1 MGISLHNHFDLE
13 VIDSRTG
20 QKKSSAHA
28 ENVVTNSWYHEVFQG
43 LSKTSTGSSGIGI
56 ALGSG
61 TGTPAVTDKAL
72 FNFVFG
78 GACSDV
84 SGSYIRP
91 SSNTVEQLLD
101 DNSKLIGY
109 KATRVWVFPANSSY
123 VGTLTEIGLTRVY
136 PNGTLRSHAML
147 KDAEGNEIAIKK
159 TDLDILTVTV
169 TFYLTVN
176 MQWTNPIEHSA
187 KFIYWL
193 ADMFG
198 IIRTESSAIYAN
210 ASSYDYDFIRTISF
224 VGCIAGSTQVDDKNS
239 FHGPRAVLAGYL
251 YPACNSSVLSYA
263 ESDNSC
269 INGVTVSC
277 NSARLGTEASNN
289 WVINGLAYT
298 IGQRGESYDIYYH
311 PSLFLPFPNEDV
323 FPAIPLSDLQVGV
336 GDGSTAEFAPAVP
349 LFVDGSDKVYIN
361 GIEQVR
367 GVDYTIENNGTGR
380 FDCSPGTLI
389 NNLKNDP
396 ASIVITRPYDRY
408 YGYGNYAIVP
418 FCNQSSVD
426 ISYCKLATWSIASPL
441 EFELREDPTI
451 GHKVN
456 SIKIPS
462 FTFDKNHF
470 SASDD
475 VYFILEYSTDKET
488 WQEVLRTAIYDYTNN
503 RKNLTYTFDTIEA
516 KYWRIRSELVSGNEP
531 TAAQLTSGIAISSYV
546 AYENYNNPS
555 YMLYKG
561 HGIVFTNPP
570 AEGDVITMDA
580 TIDRP
585 YKTANNVLDVAF
597 QFKLVADLQG

>member
-28 ENVVTNSWYHEVFQG
+28 ENIVTNSWYHEVFYG
-43 LSKTSTGSSGIGI
+43 LSGRGIGYSGIGI

-78 GACSDV
+78 G
-84 SGSYIRP
+84 GSAGYSIEP

-101 DNSKLIGY
+101 DNNKLIGY

-123 VGTLTEIGLTRVY
+123 VGTLTEIGLTRIS
-136 PNGTLRSHAML
+136 PNSTLRSHAML

-169 TFYLTVN
+169 TFYLTVS
-176 MQWTNPIEHSA
+176 MQWTNPIEYSP

-193 ADMFG
+193 AYMFG
-198 IIRTESSAIYAN
+198 IITAGDSKIGISSA
-210 ASSYDYDFIRTISF
+210 SYVKDKINYISF
-224 VGCIAGSTQVDDKNS
+224 VGCLAGSMQVDDSTS
-239 FHGPRAVLAGYL
+239 FKGPQAVLAGSL
-251 YPACNSSVLSYA
+251 TPDCNSSALSYA
-263 ESDNSC
+263 ESDSSC
-269 INGVTVSC
+269 INGVSVSC
-277 NSARLGTEASNN
+277 DSVRLGTEASNG
-289 WVINGLAYT
+289 WVINGLSYM
-298 IGQRGESYDIYYH
+298 IGFKGDEYAYH

-323 FPAIPLSDLQVGV
+323 FPAMPLSDLQVGV
-336 GDGSTAEFAPAVP
+336 GDGSTTEFAPAVP

-361 GIEQVR
+361 GAEQVR

-389 NNLKNDP
+389 TNLKNDP
-396 ASIVITRPYDRY
+396 ASIVITDPNNRY
-408 YGYGNYAIVP
+408 YSSGSYSIVP
-418 FCNQSSVD
+418 FCQQSSSNYD
-426 ISYCKLATWSIASPL
+426 YCKLAMWSIASPL
-441 EFELREDPTI
+441 EFELRDDTTI

-462 FTFDKNHF
+462 FTFDRYHF

-475 VYFILEYSTDKET
+475 VYFILEYSADKKT
-488 WQEVLRTAIYDYTNN
+488 WQEALRIAIYDYAYNK
-503 RKNLTYTFDTIEA
+503 KNLTYTFDTIEA

-531 TAAQLTSGIAISSYV
+531 TAAQLTSGIAMSRYLSGG
-546 AYENYNNPS
+546 NYNNPS
-555 YMLYKG
+555 YMQYKG

>member
-28 ENVVTNSWYHEVFQG
+28 ENVVTNSWYHEVFYSFSGQNAG
-43 LSKTSTGSSGIGI
+43 CTGIGV

-61 TGTPAVTDKAL
+61 TGTPAVTDKSL
-72 FNFVFG
+72 FNYVFG
-78 GACSDV
+78 GGCDENHT
-84 SGSYIRP
+84 SYITP

-101 DNSKLIGY
+101 DNNKLIGY

-123 VGTLTEIGLTRVY
+123 IGTLTEVGLTVRT
-136 PNGTLRSHAML
+136 PTGTLRSHAML

-169 TFYLTVN
+169 TFYLTVS
-176 MQWTNPIEHSA
+176 MQWTNPIEYSP

-193 ADMFG
+193 AYIFG
-198 IIRTESSAIYAN
+198 IISTENSNIKGYGN
-210 ASSYDYDFIRTISF
+210 GDGRDIIRYISF
-224 VGCIAGSTQVDDKNS
+224 VGCLAGSMQVDDSTS
-239 FHGPRAVLAGYL
+239 FYGPQAVLAGSL
-251 YPACNSSVLSYA
+251 EPACNSSVLSYA
-263 ESDNSC
+263 ESDSSC
-269 INGVTVSC
+269 INGVSVSC
-277 NSARLGTEASNN
+277 SSARLGTEASNN
-289 WVINGLAYT
+289 WVINGLSYT
-298 IGQRGESYDIYYH
+298 IGQRGEISNIYYH

-336 GDGSTAEFAPAVP
+336 GDGSTTEFAPAVP
-349 LFVDGSDKVYIN
+349 LFVEGSDKVYVN
-361 GIEQVR
+361 GVEQVR
-367 GVDYTIENNGTGR
+367 GVDYTVENNGTGR

-389 NNLKNDP
+389 TNLKNDP
-396 ASIVITRPYDRY
+396 ASIVITDPNNRY
-408 YGYGNYAIVP
+408 NQYGYAIVP
-418 FCNQSSVD
+418 FCQQSRAD
-426 ISYCKLATWSIASPL
+426 IKYCKLATWSIASPL
-441 EFELREDPTI
+441 EFELRDDPTI
-451 GHKVN
+451 CHKVN
-456 SIKIPS
+456 SIKVPS
-462 FTFDKNHF
+462 FTYDMYHF

-488 WQEVLRTAIYDYTNN
+488 WQEVLRIAIYDYVNN
-503 RKNLTYTFDTIEA
+503 QRNLTYTFDTIEA

-546 AYENYNNPS
+546 AYKNYNNPS

-570 AEGDVITMDA
+570 AEGDIITMDA

-597 QFKLVADLQG
+597 QFKIVADLQG

>member
-28 ENVVTNSWYHEVFQG
+28 ENVVTNSWYHEVFRG
-43 LSKTSTGSSGIGI
+43 LVNAGAGNSGIGI

-61 TGTPAVTDKAL
+61 TGMPAVTDKAL
-72 FNFVFG
+72 FNYNFG
-78 GACSDV
+78 GACGRN
-84 SGSYIRP
+84 SGFIQP

-101 DNSKLIGY
+101 DNNKLIGY

-123 VGTLTEIGLTRVY
+123 VGTLTEIGLTCVY
-136 PNGTLRSHAML
+136 PSGTLRSHAML

-193 ADMFG
+193 AYMFG
-198 IIRTESSAIYAN
+198 IIVTENSTIYAN
-210 ASSYDYDFIRTISF
+210 ASNYDYDFIRTISF
-224 VGCIAGSTQVDDKNS
+224 VGCIAGSMQVDDKSS
-239 FHGPRAVLAGYL
+239 FNGPRAVLAGYL

-277 NSARLGTEASNN
+277 NSIRLGTEASNDL
-289 WVINGLAYT
+289 VINGLAYT
-298 IGQRGESYDIYYH
+298 IGQRGRSSNYQYY

-323 FPAIPLSDLQVGV
+323 FPAIPLSDLQVGI
-336 GDGSTAEFAPAVP
+336 GDGSTTEFAPAVP

-396 ASIVITRPYDRY
+396 ASIVITDPFHWY
-408 YGYGNYAIVP
+408 YGNYNNAIVP
-418 FCNQSSVD
+418 FCQQSTAD
-426 ISYCKLATWSIASPL
+426 ISDCKLATWSIASPL
-441 EFELREDPTI
+441 EFELRDDPTI
-451 GHKVN
+451 SHKVN

-462 FTFDKNHF
+462 FTFDRNHF

-475 VYFILEYSTDKET
+475 VYFILEYSTDKGT
-488 WQEVLRTAIYDYTNN
+488 WQEVLRTAIYDYTTN

-531 TAAQLTSGIAISSYV
+531 TAAQLTSGIAMSSYLSSS
-546 AYENYNNPS
+546 NYNNPS

>member
-28 ENVVTNSWYHEVFQG
+28 ENVVTNSWYHEVFKG
-43 LSKTSTGSSGIGI
+43 LTNAAVGSSGIGI

-78 GACSDV
+78 GSANNAST
-84 SGSYIRP
+84 SFIRP

-123 VGTLTEIGLTRVY
+123 VGTLTEIGLTCTY
-136 PNGTLRSHAML
+136 PQDTLRSHAML

-159 TDLDILTVTV
+159 TDLDTLTVTV

-176 MQWTNPIEHSA
+176 MQWTNPIEYSA

-193 ADMFG
+193 AYLFG
-198 IIRTESSAIYAN
+198 IISPEYSRIYAD
-210 ASSYDYDFIRTISF
+210 ASINYDFIRTISF
-224 VGCIAGSTQVDDKNS
+224 VGCLACSMQVDDSTS
-239 FHGPRAVLAGYL
+239 FYGPQAVLAGYL

-277 NSARLGTEASNN
+277 NSIRLGTEASNN

-298 IGQRGESYDIYYH
+298 IGRRCENSDTYYYH

-323 FPAIPLSDLQVGV
+323 FPAISLSDLHVGV

-349 LFVDGSDKVYIN
+349 LFVNGSDKVYIN

-396 ASIVITRPYDRY
+396 ASIVITDPTHRY
-408 YGYGNYAIVP
+408 YGNYNYAIVP
-418 FCNQSSVD
+418 FCQQSRAD
-426 ISYCKLATWSIASPL
+426 IIYCKLATWSIASPL
-441 EFELREDPTI
+441 EFELRDDPTI

-462 FTFDKNHF
+462 FTFDRNHF

-488 WQEVLRTAIYDYTNN
+488 WQEVLRTAIYDYAYNG
-503 RKNLTYTFDTIEA
+503 KNLTYTFDTIEA

-531 TAAQLTSGIAISSYV
+531 TATQLTSGIAMSSYLSSS
-546 AYENYNNPS
+546 NYNNPS
-555 YMLYKG
+555 YMTYKG

>member
-28 ENVVTNSWYHEVFQG
+28 ENVVTNSWYHEVFYGISGQG
-43 LSKTSTGSSGIGI
+43 TGSTGIGI

-78 GACSDV
+78 GACSNY
-84 SGSYIRP
+84 SSSYIGP
-91 SSNTVEQLLD
+91 SSNAVEQLLD
-101 DNSKLIGY
+101 DNNKLIGY
-109 KATRVWVFPANSSY
+109 KATRVWVFPAKSSY
-123 VGTLTEIGLTRVY
+123 VGTLTEVGLTVKT
-136 PNGTLRSHAML
+136 PTDTLRSHAML

-176 MQWTNPIEHSA
+176 MQWTNPIEHSPN
-187 KFIYWL
+187 FIHWL
-193 ADMFG
+193 AYIFG
-198 IIRTESSAIYAN
+198 LIRTGHSNIDDGYLGRIC
-210 ASSYDYDFIRTISF
+210 YISF
-224 VGCIAGSTQVDDKNS
+224 VGCLAGSMQVDDSTS
-239 FHGPRAVLAGYL
+239 FYGPPAVLAGSL
-251 YPACNSSVLSYA
+251 EPAYNSSVLSYA

-269 INGVTVSC
+269 INGVSVSC
-277 NSARLGTEASNN
+277 DSVRLGTEASND
-289 WVINGLAYT
+289 WVINGL
-298 IGQRGESYDIYYH
+298 SYVVGNHGSDSPYY
-311 PSLFLPFPNEDV
+311 PSLFLPFPNEDI

-349 LFVDGSDKVYIN
+349 LFVEGSDKVYVN
-361 GIEQVR
+361 GVEQVR
-367 GVDYTIENNGTGR
+367 GVDYTIDNNGTGR
-380 FDCSPGTLI
+380 LDCSPGALI
-389 NNLKNDP
+389 TNLKNDP
-396 ASIVITRPYDRY
+396 ASIVLTNLSSYAYEYSHAIT
-408 YGYGNYAIVP
+408 P
-418 FCNQSSVD
+418 FCGQSSAEID
-426 ISYCKLATWSIASPL
+426 RCKIAVWSIASPL
-441 EFELREDPTI
+441 EFELRDDPTI

-456 SIKIPS
+456 GIKIPN
-462 FTFDKNHF
+462 FTFNKTHF

-475 VYFILEYSTDKET
+475 VYFILEYSIDKET
-488 WQEVLRTAIYDYTNN
+488 WQEAVRTAICAHYQNHSSVTH
-503 RKNLTYTFDTIEA
+503 TFGTIEA

-531 TAAQLTSGIAISSYV
+531 TAAQLTSGIAMSSYIG
-546 AYENYNNPS
+546 YNKDEPS
-555 YMLYKG
+555 LMLYKG
-561 HGIVFTNPP
+561 RGIVLTNPP

-597 QFKLVADLQG
+597 QFKIVADLQG

>member
-28 ENVVTNSWYHEVFQG
+28 ENVVTNSWYHEVFKG
-43 LSKTSTGSSGIGI
+43 LTNTSTGRNGIGI

-78 GACSDV
+78 GSA
-84 SGSYIRP
+84 SGYGYIRP

-123 VGTLTEIGLTRVY
+123 VGTLTEIGLTLVY
-136 PNGTLRSHAML
+136 PDGTLRSHAML

-198 IIRTESSAIYAN
+198 IISTGDSTIN
-210 ASSYDYDFIRTISF
+210 ASGSDCDYIRTISF
-224 VGCIAGSTQVDDKNS
+224 VGCIAGSMQVDDSTS
-239 FHGPRAVLAGYL
+239 FYGPQAALAGYL
-251 YPACNSSVLSYA
+251 YPTCNSSVLSYA

-277 NSARLGTEASNN
+277 NSARLSTEASND

-298 IGQRGESYDIYYH
+298 IGLRGERSEIYYH

-336 GDGSTAEFAPAVP
+336 GDGSTTEFAPAVP
-349 LFVDGSDKVYIN
+349 LFVEGSDKVYVN
-361 GIEQVR
+361 GVEQVR
-367 GVDYTIENNGTGR
+367 GVDYTIENNSTGR
-380 FDCSPGTLI
+380 FDCSPGVLI
-389 NNLKNDP
+389 TNLKNDP
-396 ASIVITRPYDRY
+396 ASIVITEPYNRY
-408 YGYGNYAIVP
+408 YGNYNYAIVP
-418 FCNQSSVD
+418 FCRQSRAAIAS
-426 ISYCKLATWSIASPL
+426 CKLATWSIASPL
-441 EFELREDPTI
+441 EFELRDDHTI

-462 FTFDKNHF
+462 FTFDRNHF

-516 KYWRIRSELVSGNEP
+516 KYWRIRSELVSSNEP
-531 TAAQLTSGIAISSYV
+531 TAAQLTSGIAMSSYLSSS
-546 AYENYNNPS
+546 NDNNPS
-555 YMLYKG
+555 CMLYKG